1 MQGTEDGWGVH
12 RGNIADAT
20 TDGLGL
26 NVEVRLI
33 RISGVPHYGDGLA
46 QLDVITNL
54 DPDAARAEMRH
65 HQIPSATDLHH
76 DVVATL
82 EVVVGR
88 SDLLVWPTV
97 LDKCHRAVGWREY
110 GLAVDVIAG

>member
-12 RGNIADAT
+12 RGNIADAG

-54 DPDAARAEMRH
+54 DADAARVKCAIIRYLPPPISITM
-65 HQIPSATDLHH
+65 
-76 DVVATL
+76 
-82 EVVVGR
+82 
-88 SDLLVWPTV
+88 LLP
-97 LDKCHRAVGWREY
+97 L
-110 GLAVDVIAG
+110 